1 MLRFFAR
8 SVSCLVPP
16 APRMGS
22 EERVFVPRKEKIRG
36 CADDLNVCGFR
47 RRHRLFARERQPHR
61 RRFVRRADWG
71 TRIPACA
78 SGAVPPVAAMGECG
92 CALHICGLI
101 PARHPTRWSS
111 SAARSA
117 GRQFDPQN
125 MIRRRHCL
133 FARERRPHR
142 RRFVRRADWGTRI
155 PACASGAVPPVTA
168 MGECGCARPYLRP
181 HTGKTPYSM
190 VFFRRPQRVAVP
202 EHMIHAVVCARR
214 RATGTVGHGCRIG
227 GGRSRN
233 RCMKRIA
240 RRRLAAGCGMPCTGH
255 DRRGGGIRATI
266 SLCGSDKGP
275 CG

>member
-8 SVSCLVPP
+8 SVSFLAPP

-78 SGAVPPVAAMGECG
+78 SGAVPPV
-92 CALHICGLI
+92 
-101 PARHPTRWSS
+101 
-111 SAARSA
+111 
-117 GRQFDPQN
+117 
-125 MIRRRHCL
+125 
-133 FARERRPHR
+133 
-142 RRFVRRADWGTRI
+142 
-155 PACASGAVPPVTA
+155 TA

-190 VFFRRPQRVAVP
+190 IFFRRPQRVAVP
-202 EHMIHAVVCARR
+202 ERMIHAVVCARR

-240 RRRLAAGCGMPCTGH
+240 RRRSAAGCGMPCTGH